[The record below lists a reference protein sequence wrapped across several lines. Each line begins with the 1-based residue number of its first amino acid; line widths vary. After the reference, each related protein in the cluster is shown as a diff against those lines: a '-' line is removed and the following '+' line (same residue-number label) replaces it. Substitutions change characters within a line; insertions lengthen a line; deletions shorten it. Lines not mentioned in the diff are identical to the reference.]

1 MALALRR
8 LGPTGLLVAE
18 LGLGTLTFG
27 RETDEH
33 GARQMLDCYLDRGGN
48 LLDTADVY
56 GESEVLLGRYLRGRR
71 DDVLIA
77 TKVGLPPYRP
87 GEPGNEQGASRHHIR
102 QQVERS
108 LRRLATDRIDL
119 YQLHCWDP
127 MTPLPETLSTL
138 NDLVR
143 AGKVR
148 YIGVSNFAGWQVAT
162 ALGVARQ
169 AGLEPIV
176 SLSPQYSLVERGF
189 DRDLA
194 GVSQAERLG
203 VLPYS
208 PLGGGF
214 LSGKYR
220 PDAPPPEGSRA
231 ARTSASTASVR
242 RKLRSERK
250 HAIAAVVR
258 DVAASTGRT
267 PAQVALNWVLH
278 HPVVT
283 APIIGARSIEQL
295 QENLGAAGWRLADD
309 DRHRLD
315 DVSAVDLGYP
325 HDWLEHYGLRAG
337 SKPDRETTD
346 VA

>member
-27 RETDEH
+27 RETDEQS
-33 GARQMLDCYLDRGGN
+33 ARQMLDCYLGSGGN

-56 GESEVLLGRYLRGRR
+56 GQSEVIVGRLLRGRR
-71 DDVLIA
+71 DDVLVA

-108 LRRLATDRIDL
+108 LRRLGTDRIDL
-119 YQLHCWDP
+119 YQVHCWDP
-127 MTPLPETLSTL
+127 VTPLEETLSTL

-148 YIGVSNFAGWQVAT
+148 YIGVSNFTGWQVAT
-162 ALGVARQ
+162 ALGVARR
-169 AGLEPIV
+169 AGLEPVV

-194 GVSQAERLG
+194 GVCQAEQLG

-214 LSGKYR
+214 LSGKYHH
-220 PDAPPPEGSRA
+220 DAPPPAGSRA
-231 ARTSASTASVR
+231 SRTSASTASLSR
-242 RKLRSERK
+242 RLGSERN
-250 HAIAAVVR
+250 HAIAAAVR

-267 PAQVALNWVLH
+267 AAQVALNWVLH
-278 HPVVT
+278 RPVVT
-283 APIIGARSIEQL
+283 APIIGARSIGQL
-295 QENLGAAGWRLADD
+295 QDNLGAAGWQLADD
-309 DRHRLD
+309 DRRRLD

-337 SKPDRETTD
+337 TKPDREITGIT
-346 VA
+346 

>member
-1 MALALRR
+1 VELALRR
-8 LGPTGLLVAE
+8 LGPTGLLVTE

-27 RETDEH
+27 READEQTA
-33 GARQMLDCYLDRGGN
+33 GQLLGCYLDSGGN

-56 GESEVLLGRYLRGRR
+56 GESEVLLGRLLRGRR

-77 TKVGLPPYRP
+77 TKVGLPPYQA

-102 QQVERS
+102 TQVERS
-108 LRRLATDRIDL
+108 LRRLGTDRIDL
-119 YQLHCWDP
+119 YQVHCWDP

-143 AGKVR
+143 AGKIR
-148 YIGVSNFAGWQVAT
+148 YIGVSNFTGWQVAT

-169 AGLEPIV
+169 AGLEPLV

-189 DRDLA
+189 DGDLA
-194 GVSQAERLG
+194 GVSRAEQLG

-214 LSGKYR
+214 LTGKYR
-220 PDAPPPEGSRA
+220 PDAPPPDGSRG
-231 ARTSASTASVR
+231 ARTSASTASLHR
-242 RKLRSERK
+242 RLRSERN
-250 HAIAAVVR
+250 HEIAAAVR
-258 DVAASTGRT
+258 EMASSAGRT

-278 HPVVT
+278 RPLVT
-283 APIIGARSIEQL
+283 APIIGARSVAQL
-295 QENLGAAGWRLADD
+295 RDNLGAAGWRLADD
-309 DRHRLD
+309 DRRRLD
-315 DVSAVDLGYP
+315 DVSAVELGYP

-337 SKPDRETTD
+337 HRPDREITGI
-346 VA
+346 A

>member
-18 LGLGTLTFG
+18 LGLGCLTFG
-27 RETDEH
+27 RETDEPA
-33 GARQMLDCYLDRGGN
+33 ARQLLDCYLDHGGN

-56 GESEVLLGRYLRGRR
+56 GESEAFLGRYLRGRR
-71 DDVLIA
+71 DAVLIA
-77 TKVGLPPYRP
+77 TKVGLPAYRP
-87 GEPGNEQGASRHHIR
+87 GEPGNDQGASRHHIR

-108 LRRLATDRIDL
+108 LARLATDRIDL
-119 YQLHCWDP
+119 YQLHVWDP
-127 MTPLPETLSTL
+127 MTPLQETLSTL

-169 AGLEPIV
+169 AGLEPVV

-189 DRDLA
+189 DGDLA
-194 GVSQAERLG
+194 GVSEAEQLG

-220 PDAPPPEGSRA
+220 PEGPPPAGSRA
-231 ARTSASTASVR
+231 DQTSASTASLR
-242 RKLRSERK
+242 RRLRSERN
-250 HAIAAVVR
+250 HAIAAAVR
-258 DVAASTGRT
+258 EVAASAGRT

-278 HPVVT
+278 RPAVT
-283 APIIGARSIEQL
+283 APVIGARSVEQL
-295 QENLGAAGWRLADD
+295 RENLGAAGWRLADD
-309 DRHRLD
+309 DRRRLD
-315 DVSAVDLGYP
+315 DVSAVELGYP
-325 HDWLEHYGLRAG
+325 HDWLGHYGLRAG
-337 SKPDRETTD
+337 RKPDRETTD
-346 VA
+346 VS